1 MSMGWKNNVVRSFD
15 QKSAA
20 YDQNCSVQQAIAQS
34 LAADLPASDGG
45 MNILE
50 IGCGTGNL
58 TAHLFRQYKGCNL
71 RITDVSPAMVARAKA
86 KFPDEDARWGVM
98 DGEHPDGTE
107 TYDLIVANMAFQW
120 FEDIGAAVER
130 LSSMLKPNGS
140 LFYTMPGDESFS
152 EWKQVLT
159 DLDLPIGILDFP
171 TSPDIYRE
179 ETIMHHYRDAVDFL
193 RSMKNIGAGTARKDY
208 TPLTHSE
215 MKQACAALDQNH
227 GGKTTWHVLYGRV
240 DR

>member
-1 MSMGWKNNVVRSFD
+1 MYWKNNVVWSFD

-34 LAADLPASDGG
+34 LAVDLPAPDEG
-45 MNILE
+45 MDILE

-58 TAHLFRQYKGCNL
+58 TAHLFRQYEGCNL
-71 RITDVSPAMVARAKA
+71 RITDASPAMVERAQA
-86 KFPDEDARWGVM
+86 KFSGKDARWGVM

-107 TYDLIVANMAFQW
+107 IYDLIVANMAFQW
-120 FEDIGAAVER
+120 FEDIGVAVER

-140 LFYTMPGDESFS
+140 LFYTMPGNESFS
-152 EWKQVLT
+152 EWKQVLNG
-159 DLDLPIGILDFP
+159 LGLPIGILDFP
-171 TSPDIYRE
+171 TSSDIYRE
-179 ETIMHHYRDAVDFL
+179 ETITHHYKGAVDFL